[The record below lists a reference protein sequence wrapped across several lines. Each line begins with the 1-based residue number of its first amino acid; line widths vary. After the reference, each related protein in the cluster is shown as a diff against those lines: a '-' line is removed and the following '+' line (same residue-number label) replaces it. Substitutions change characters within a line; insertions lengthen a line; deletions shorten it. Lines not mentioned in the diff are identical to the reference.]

1 MPSSSR
7 VGESM
12 LRSPVP
18 RRRCALERG
27 CWGRGG
33 GWLLLLD
40 VFGVGVLSV
49 FEGRIEAR
57 RPGTGKKNFEVLPM
71 AADGGGRRRWWW
83 LLFAVAVAVAAVRFE
98 KIRSRG
104 REVRVRREV

>member
-7 VGESM
+7 VGASM

-33 GWLLLLD
+33 RELLL
-40 VFGVGVLSV
+40 GVVGGVLSA
-49 FEGRIEAR
+49 FEGGRTELR
-57 RPGTGKKNFEVLPM
+57 RPGTGKKNLEVLPI
-71 AADGGGRRRWWW
+71 
-83 LLFAVAVAVAAVRFE
+83 AAVWGE
-98 KIRSRG
+98 CGGSDGDAAARSKDCL
-104 REVRVRREV
+104 

>member
-27 CWGRGG
+27 CCGRGG
-33 GWLLLLD
+33 GRVLLFD
-40 VFGVGVLSV
+40 VFVGVGSA
-49 FEGRIEAR
+49 FAEGRIEER
-57 RPGTGKKNFEVLPM
+57 RPGTGKKNLEVLPI
-71 AADGGGRRRWWW
+71 AADGEGRRRW
-83 LLFAVAVAVAAVRFE
+83 
-98 KIRSRG
+98 
-104 REVRVRREV
+104 